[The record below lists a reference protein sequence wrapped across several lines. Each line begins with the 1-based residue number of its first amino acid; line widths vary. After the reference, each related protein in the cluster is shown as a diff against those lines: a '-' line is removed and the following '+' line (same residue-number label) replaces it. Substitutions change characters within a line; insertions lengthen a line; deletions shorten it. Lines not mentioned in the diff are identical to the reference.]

1 MSSTNAS
8 TDSRIDTDHIDADGS
23 LDQLK
28 FVGKRRA
35 HKLPYGS
42 VRSLAETDAET
53 LYESDS
59 IAVTKSEAEK
69 IMSQATNAVSET
81 ADASTVDEDD
91 MPDKYIPDDATSETG
106 GNEPETVAVDDLDPE
121 PSEPQ
126 PQISDDDVTKIGL
139 VVGMDGRGG
148 SVLADADDTE
158 IGNTFM
164 QALETAGLDA
174 SGDGWTP
181 VMLRSDMGV
190 SPIVTYLKAATNHDE
205 VLREQVHEPA
215 GSNPS
220 SDEWR
225 QAYEARDERFI
236 DAIDGLV
243 VIANG
248 DFVGQYV
255 SAAADENKAI
265 WTPPQDEGDFGAGVG
280 DVDGLEVKDASE

>member
-42 VRSLAETDAET
+42 VRELSRTNAET
-53 LYESDS
+53 LYESDA
-59 IAVTKSEAEK
+59 IAVQKSEAEK
-69 IMSQATNAVSET
+69 IMSQATSAVSESS
-81 ADASTVDEDD
+81 AESTVDDD
-91 MPDKYIPDDATSETG
+91 EMPEKYAPDDAMSETG
-106 GNEPETVAVDDLDPE
+106 GDEPETIAVDDLDPE
-121 PSEPQ
+121 PNEPQ

-139 VVGMDGRGG
+139 VVGMDGRDG
-148 SVLADADDTE
+148 SVLADADDAE
-158 IGNTFM
+158 IGSTFM
-164 QALETAGLDA
+164 ESLEKAGLDA
-174 SGDGWTP
+174 GGDGWTP

-190 SPIVTYLKAATNHDE
+190 RPIVTYLKAASNHNE

-255 SAAADENKAI
+255 AAAAEENKAI
-265 WTPPQDEGDFGAGVG
+265 WTPPQDEGDLGDGVG
-280 DVDGLEVKDASE
+280 DVDGLSVKDAS